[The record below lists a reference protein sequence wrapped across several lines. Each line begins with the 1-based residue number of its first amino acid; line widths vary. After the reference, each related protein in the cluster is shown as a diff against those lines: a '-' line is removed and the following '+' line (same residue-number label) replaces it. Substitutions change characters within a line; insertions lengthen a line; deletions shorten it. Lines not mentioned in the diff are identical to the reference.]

1 VCVSSCPGATDN
13 TKFICKDSIDVTSVA
28 TGFTQTMAGD
38 CMWEMASSGVLNRC
52 YIDGSF
58 DVILAEAETVA
69 SANGVTLTGVG
80 SPSESGTSGSGFV
93 TDFLGDVYGFSG
105 YIFGFGIGVAT
116 VVAFIYLYFL
126 RIPGLLTII
135 IWTMILSIAVFL
147 IAGAFMLYSLSDTW
161 RSDGAHTSTE
171 ADGMLYVSYFVMGLS
186 ALYLCLI
193 LVLSK
198 RINMAVSIVKEAA
211 RALGAMPTL
220 IFSPIVQI
228 LGLVI
233 FLVPWF
239 IYMLYIASAGDMSI
253 DPITGN
259 RVFTYDTNS
268 KYAFIYMLFCW
279 FWTSEFLVA
288 CGQLVIALAI
298 SCWYFTRDK
307 KETGQA
313 TVTWAA
319 KSLFWYHLGTAAFG
333 SLVIAIILTIRAII
347 SYIQRKAKKSGNKI
361 LEYVMCILQC
371 CMWCLEKIMR
381 FLNKNAYIQTAIYG
395 YSFCKACRNAFF
407 LLLRNILRVAAVN
420 MVADFVLLLGKV
432 CACIKSRVLHYF
444 RAHSHCVF
452 LCCMICSSSCRW

>member
-1 VCVSSCPGATDN
+1 
-13 TKFICKDSIDVTSVA
+13 
-28 TGFTQTMAGD
+28 
-38 CMWEMASSGVLNRC
+38 MWHMASTNVVGRC

-58 DVILAEAETVA
+58 DVILAAAADTA
-69 SANGVTLTGVG
+69 TANGVTLTGV
-80 SPSESGTSGSGFV
+80 SAPSESGTAGSGFI

-116 VVAFIYLYFL
+116 LVAFLYLFFL
-126 RIPGLLTII
+126 RIPGVLTII
-135 IWTMILSIAVFL
+135 IWTIILSIAVFL
-147 IAGAFMLYSLSDTW
+147 LAGAFMLFSLSSTW
-161 RSDGAHTSTE
+161 RDDGQHSTSE
-171 ADGMLYVSYFVMGLS
+171 ADTMLYISYFVM
-186 ALYLCLI
+186 ACAAIYLCLI
-193 LVLSK
+193 LVLGK

-211 RALGAMPTL
+211 RALGAMPGL
-220 IFSPIVQI
+220 IFTPVIQVI
-228 LGLVI
+228 GLVI

-239 IYMLYIASAGDMSI
+239 IYVLFIASAGEMSV
-253 DPITGN
+253 DPITGS

-268 KYAFIYMLFCW
+268 KYAFLYMLFCW

-288 CGQLVIALAI
+288 CGQLMIALAI

-307 KETGQA
+307 KETGQ
-313 TVTWAA
+313 TTINWSA
-319 KSLFWYHLGTAAFG
+319 KTLFWYHLGTAAFG

-432 CACIKSRVLHYF
+432 SQ
-444 RAHSHCVF
+444 RAFVIYLLPFLSYSSPTTVPHLICV
-452 LCCMICSSSCRW
+452 CV